1 MKKIWLAM
9 KHIPYI
15 ETSISLV
22 DSSFP
27 YTLLPGD
34 IIEMSD
40 VKDIS
45 AGTVNGKYCIL
56 RIRRNVNSGTCDL
69 IMWDVTKHALMDYTC
84 QLSVQSEASGVLHF
98 CDHSL
103 GSLGNLPITN
113 VSIKQE
119 TDATALNLV
128 SWKYSAADANLY
140 VPQASFLKIGSMPD
154 NNEISFSFLF
164 RPLSI
169 ASNQRIF
176 SVGREDVQRDFYALR
191 MLATTGYL
199 NIAKQT
205 NAIQDFSISANTGAL
220 QVGTWGHIVVYLKK
234 NGSNTEIS
242 IYNNGV
248 RVISSTQNSGSSYNA
263 GLTVGALR
271 VFGLATTEYTTGS
284 FQEFAIHHGNPWSAG
299 GANCTQQTLQNTFF
313 GVNGK
318 LMYDRVYPPD

>member
-1 MKKIWLAM
+1 M

-34 IIEMSD
+34 IIEMAD

-45 AGTVNGKYCIL
+45 AGTVNRKYCIL

-69 IMWDVTKHALMDYTC
+69 ILWDVTKHALMDYTC
-84 QLSVQSEASGVLHF
+84 QLSVQSEANGVINF

-113 VSIKQE
+113 VNVKQF
-119 TDATALNLV
+119 TDATAINLV
-128 SWKYSAADANLY
+128 SWRYNASDAYLN
-140 VPQASFLKIGSMPD
+140 VPQSAFLKIGSMPD

-164 RPLSI
+164 RPLSVG
-169 ASNQRIF
+169 STSQRIF
-176 SVGREDVQRDFYALR
+176 SVAREETQRSFYAVR
-191 MLATTGYL
+191 MLANTGYL

-205 NAIQDFSISANTGAL
+205 NSVLDYTVSASTHGLVAG
-220 QVGTWGHIVVYLKK
+220 VWSHIVVYLKK
-234 NGSNTEIS
+234 NDSNTEIS

-248 RVISSTQNSGSSYNA
+248 RVISSTQLSGESYSS
-263 GLTVGALR
+263 GLNIGALR
-271 VFGLATTEYTTGS
+271 AIGLPVTEYTTGS
-284 FQEFAIHHGNPWSAG
+284 FQEFAIHHGNPWGAG
-299 GANCTQQTLQNTFF
+299 GDNCNTQTLQNTFF